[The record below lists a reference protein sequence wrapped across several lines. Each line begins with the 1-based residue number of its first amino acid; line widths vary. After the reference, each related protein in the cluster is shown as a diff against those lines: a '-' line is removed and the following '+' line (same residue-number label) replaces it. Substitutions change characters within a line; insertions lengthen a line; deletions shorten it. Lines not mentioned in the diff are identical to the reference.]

1 LGVVAIA
8 TAIGIGGQPMAKKF
22 WFKMLVLEKRLR
34 GIVDPDDTGHRILDE
49 FNQWLHSRWWAACQ
63 REEAKEA
70 Q

>member
-1 LGVVAIA
+1 
-8 TAIGIGGQPMAKKF
+8 MAKKF